1 MFEVSYGDGYVGEG
15 YNTYQQGDINAN
27 RFNGVFLN
35 IGSWDTLAYNG
46 FVLGNGVAMPT
57 IPVFAIIDPTT
68 NNAAVVPYTRA
79 LADTIVKG
87 KLPLC
92 TSDQDAGY
100 AFVQVVDNGSAGKDR
115 NGDFVLLVGD
125 FTKIGGQS
133 GSDIKTVGRHQIR
146 AAIRGINI
154 YENCEDVRV
163 VQGGVLWRHNVIAG
177 LVGSNIPHLSYTVG
191 TQHVAMLPD
200 AYVNI
205 DGEPEQQVW
214 TNAQMD
220 VKLKSIGIVPREQ
233 MGFAE
238 LQNTNTFELYN
249 FDKLSSDIENL
260 SEIDEDELSS
270 YDVLLKHKQPHPY
283 AEDDSDY
290 EGQAEADLQYISL
303 SALLNSELGDT

>member
-1 MFEVSYGDGYVGEG
+1 MAEHVQSGDKILASQYNALVDALAGPTNAVTDQPFTQTKNGIVVNGGLGRQTTKAASTVPAMFEVSYGDGYVGAG
-15 YNTYQQGDINAN
+15 YSTYQQGDIDAN

-57 IPVFAIIDPTT
+57 IPVFAIIDPTS
-68 NNAAVVPYTRA
+68 NNAAVVPYTQT

-100 AFVQVVDNGSAGKDR
+100 AFVQVVDNGTAGKDS

-133 GSDIKTVGRHQIR
+133 GSDIKTVGRNQIR

-191 TQHVAMLPD
+191 TQYVDMLPD
-200 AYVNI
+200 AYI
-205 DGEPEQQVW
+205 SIGGDEPEHQVW
-214 TNAQMD
+214 TNA
-220 VKLKSIGIVPREQ
+220 
-233 MGFAE
+233 
-238 LQNTNTFELYN
+238 
-249 FDKLSSDIENL
+249 
-260 SEIDEDELSS
+260 
-270 YDVLLKHKQPHPY
+270 
-283 AEDDSDY
+283 
-290 EGQAEADLQYISL
+290 
-303 SALLNSELGDT
+303 